1 MVWAGPIA
9 PEQPTLFEGDHPCD
23 HVDHARDRSDRTPDL
38 PRPES
43 FERKPGYQYAR
54 NYPDPFTGE
63 PLQVY
68 PPKPPSDFDSLDDWA
83 LHSEAVNRWSN
94 GLPPPRPKP
103 TGEAIRPSVGTP
115 RAPRST
121 RGRALKSRFVGMRM
135 GQADFELLEEL
146 AHAHSVPVG
155 TMARILVVRGV
166 RAAADPRQRRR
177 GPPPLE
183 PERAPPDGP

>member
-1 MVWAGPIA
+1 VITLITLVIAAIA
-9 PEQPTLFEGDHPCD
+9 PLIYLEPNHSNGSLDISTRGII
-23 HVDHARDRSDRTPDL
+23 RTRSRAS
-38 PRPES
+38 RCRYIR
-43 FERKPGYQYAR
+43 RKS
-54 NYPDPFTGE
+54 
-63 PLQVY
+63 
-68 PPKPPSDFDSLDDWA
+68 PSDFDSLDDWA

-166 RAAADPRQRRR
+166 RAAADPVRRA
-177 GPPPLE
+177 G
-183 PERAPPDGP
+183 ADGT

>member
-38 PRPES
+38 PRT
-43 FERKPGYQYAR
+43 PGYQYAR

-68 PPKPPSDFDSLDDWA
+68 PPKSPSDFDSLDDWA

-135 GQADFELLEEL
+135 AQADFELLEEL

-166 RAAADPRQRRR
+166 RAAADPV
-177 GPPPLE
+177 
-183 PERAPPDGP
+183 RAPPDGA

>member
-1 MVWAGPIA
+1 MITLITLVIAAIA
-9 PEQPTLFEGDHPCD
+9 PLIYLVRLDISTRGII
-23 HVDHARDRSDRTPDL
+23 RT
-38 PRPES
+38 
-43 FERKPGYQYAR
+43 
-54 NYPDPFTGE
+54 PFTGE

-68 PPKPPSDFDSLDDWA
+68 PPKSPSDFDSLDDWA

-146 AHAHSVPVG
+146 AHATRCLSG
-155 TMARILVVRGV
+155 QWR
-166 RAAADPRQRRR
+166 
-177 GPPPLE
+177 E
-183 PERAPPDGP
+183 SSW